1 MKISIITIVFNDV
14 YNISSTLDSVIEQSY
29 KNIEYIIIDGNS
41 TDGTNELIQKKIKEN
56 SIPLNQSN
64 PSSTLYLEYEREEK
78 GKKIHFKYLS
88 QKDNGIYDAMNKGLK
103 LCSGEWCNFM
113 NSGDRFYN
121 KTCIEELFKAYK
133 NSNSKAQII
142 YGDSQILLDSN
153 HSKILK
159 SRTKKHKYKHH
170 FIHQGAFIDSNLM
183 KEYKYDTSFK
193 IAGDTDFFT
202 RAYNNGIK
210 FMHFDIVIASFNING
225 ISSNLS
231 FTMFKEDCKIGFK
244 YNKLFP
250 LIHTLKYIFWIIP
263 RVLIRNILP
272 PKIRTK
278 ARIFFGKKRF

>member
-1 MKISIITIVFNDV
+1 MKISVITIVYNDV
-14 YNISSTLDSVIEQSY
+14 SNIFSTLDSIINQNYE
-29 KNIEYIIIDGNS
+29 NIECIIIDGFS
-41 TDGTNELIQKKIKEN
+41 SDGTKELIENKIKLNTNLIQEN
-56 SIPLNQSN
+56 KTLDSIYIESIKIENN
-64 PSSTLYLEYEREEK
+64 
-78 GKKIHFKYLS
+78 KKIHFKYLS
-88 QKDNGIYDAMNKGLK
+88 QKDNGIYDAMNKGINLV
-103 LCSGEWCNFM
+103 SGEWCNFM
-113 NSGDRFYN
+113 NCGDRFYS
-121 KTCIEELFKAYK
+121 KTCIEELFKAYE
-133 NSNSKAQII
+133 NSGNEAQII

-159 SRTKKHKYKHH
+159 SRTTKHKYKHH

-210 FMHFDIVIASFNING
+210 FMHFDIVIASFNIEG

-244 YNKLFP
+244 YNKFFP
-250 LIHTLKYIFWIIP
+250 VIHTLKYIFWIIP
-263 RVLIRNILP
+263 RVAIRNILP